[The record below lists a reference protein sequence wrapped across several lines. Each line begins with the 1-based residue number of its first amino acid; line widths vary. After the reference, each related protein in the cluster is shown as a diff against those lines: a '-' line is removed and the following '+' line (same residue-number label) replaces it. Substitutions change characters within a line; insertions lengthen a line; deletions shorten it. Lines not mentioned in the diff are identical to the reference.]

1 MSTISQS
8 SEFYTNSHGLK
19 KMQISVSSLTLR
31 SPWFMAYTVITTTLY
46 HRIHINLHTLSLKFT
61 MTNTTLQ

>member
-46 HRIHINLHTLSLKFT
+46 HRFHINLHTLSL
-61 MTNTTLQ
+61 